1 MDLKP
6 YQSRL
11 EALGKL
17 KLNLDLDRRE
27 EFTEQNGWRLDHYE
41 ADLPDET
48 PGEPLENASFKMAQ
62 AVLRDYRFPPPDL
75 ITGIFVPDTPLEK
88 RVMLLRARFLI
99 FTFYF
104 GVRINGVT
112 DELRQTEIGQE
123 RVWGYRYATLEGH
136 FERGQI
142 EFLIAKNL
150 LTGTVEFRIAAF
162 SQTGTIRNPFYRLG
176 FSLFGRGLQRRFAQ
190 QSLKRMQ
197 QLVTAELQHGTKAGS
212 APTVA
217 PASSEPGAQDKL
229 EELGAAQPSA
239 LSQSAKPE
247 ESMGAAQRPEAHPV
261 SSAAPRPQPTRRS
274 S

>member
-1 MDLKP
+1 MDYKP

-17 KLNLDLDRRE
+17 KLNLDLERRE

-41 ADLPDET
+41 ADLPSEA
-48 PGEPLENASFKMAQ
+48 PGEPLPGGSFKSAQ
-62 AVLRDYRFPPPDL
+62 GVLRDYRFPPPDL
-75 ITGIFVPDTPLEK
+75 ITGIFVPDEPLEK
-88 RVMLLRARFLI
+88 RVMLLRARFSL

-104 GVRINGVT
+104 GVRISDVT
-112 DELRQTEIGQE
+112 DELRVTEVGQE

-142 EFLIAKNL
+142 EFQIAKNL
-150 LTGTVEFRIAAF
+150 MTGKVEFRISAF
-162 SQTGTIRNPFYRLG
+162 SQTGTISNPLYRLG
-176 FSLFGRGLQRRFAQ
+176 FWLFGRGLQRRFAQ

-197 QLVTAELQHGTKAGS
+197 RLVTDELRHGYRSGS
-212 APTVA
+212 APEVA

-229 EELGAAQPSA
+229 EELGSPQ
-239 LSQSAKPE
+239 QS
-247 ESMGAAQRPEAHPV
+247 S
-261 SSAAPRPQPTRRS
+261 PRPQLEAMTPTPSNAGSQSGRRS

>member
-1 MDLKP
+1 MDFKP
-6 YQSRL
+6 YQARL

-48 PGEPLENASFKMAQ
+48 PGEPLENGSFKIAQ

-88 RVMLLRARFLI
+88 RVMLLRARFLV

-104 GVRINGVT
+104 GVRISDVT

-142 EFLIAKNL
+142 EFQIAKNL
-150 LTGTVEFRIAAF
+150 MSGKVEFRIAAF

-197 QLVTAELQHGTKAGS
+197 QLVTDELRHGVKSGS
-212 APTVA
+212 APIVA

-229 EELGAAQPSA
+229 EELSAGQQTTNQQTSTAQPLEANPVAS
-239 LSQSAKPE
+239 
-247 ESMGAAQRPEAHPV
+247 GA
-261 SSAAPRPQPTRRS
+261 QPTRRS